1 MLCDEQ
7 LWEKQMAYFSD
18 KYHVVMGDVTQ
29 EDSIEKMATSLLEE
43 APEKFVLAGLSLGGI
58 VSLEIVNQAPS
69 RIEKLLLFDTN
80 PYFLMITKFKIGIIL
95 KH

>member
-7 LWEKQMAYFSD
+7 LWEKQMAYFSV

-69 RIEKLLLFDTN
+69 RIENFCYLIQIHIC
-80 PYFLMITKFKIGIIL
+80 LMITKFKIGIIL